1 MSQEKILR
9 KKIRE
14 MIRGEIN
21 EESLVGRW
29 FRKLA
34 KNVEDREFDRLM
46 KSRDPGIRKRLAKIT
61 KKTQDQL
68 DVELRKALDLMN
80 KDSKSKK

>member
-1 MSQEKILR
+1 MSQEKALR

-14 MIRGEIN
+14 MVRGEIN
-21 EESLVGRW
+21 EESLIGKW

-46 KSRDPGIRKRLAKIT
+46 KTRDPGIRKRLAKMNDKIEKEVEAEMGDILAQY
-61 KKTQDQL
+61 KKRL
-68 DVELRKALDLMN
+68 EK
-80 KDSKSKK
+80 

>member
-1 MSQEKILR
+1 MSQEKTLR

-21 EESLVGRW
+21 EESLVGKW

-34 KNVEDREFDRLM
+34 KNVETREFDRLM
-46 KSRDPGIRKRLAKIT
+46 KTRDPLLQQRLDKI
-61 KKTQDQL
+61 
-68 DVELRKALDLMN
+68 N
-80 KDSKSKK
+80 KDVSKDLLKKVDKAIKDYKKAKKSK